1 MKNKFFALCLLTA
14 VFAGCEKDKNDDVI
28 VFQATGDISGRIE
41 AFRQQLGSTLN
52 TTPGAIGGRREIN
65 WDGVPA
71 SLLGKPLPPDFFNNT
86 DPGAPAS
93 SQRGLVYEPGEG
105 TFQVSNEN
113 FNEVNPLAAGQF
125 GAFSGTQVFT
135 NTSSN
140 LWDVG
145 FEIPGQAIDA
155 SVKGFGIVFA
165 DIDIENNT
173 SLEFFN
179 GNKSLGK
186 FYAPVQQAGSKFSFL
201 GVYFKN
207 ERITR
212 VKVQHGNGLLNTG
225 EKDITNGGPKD
236 LVILDDFLYD
246 EPVKQ

>member
-1 MKNKFFALCLLTA
+1 MKNKFFAACLFAALC
-14 VFAGCEKDKNDDVI
+14 AGCEKDKHKDVI
-28 VFQATGDISGRIE
+28 VFQASGDISAKVE
-41 AFRQQLGSTLN
+41 AFRQQLGGTLN
-52 TTPGAIGGRREIN
+52 TTPGAVGGRREIN

-71 SLLGKPLPPDFFNNT
+71 DLLGKPLPPDFLNNT

-93 SQRGLVYEPGEG
+93 SQRGLVYEAGG
-105 TFQVSNEN
+105 TFQVSNIN
-113 FNEVNPLAAGQF
+113 FEEVNPLAAGQF
-125 GAFSGTQVFT
+125 DAFSGTQTFT

-145 FEIPGQAIDA
+145 FEIPGQDVAA
-155 SVKGFGIVFA
+155 SVRGFGIVFA
-165 DIDIENNT
+165 DVDLENNT

-179 GNKSLGK
+179 GTKSLGK
-186 FYAPVQQAGSKFSFL
+186 FYAPAQQPGSKFSFL

-212 VKVQHGNGLLNTG
+212 IKVQHGNGLLNEG
-225 EKDITNGGPKD
+225 QKDITDGGAKD